1 MLVPLNGIIA
11 EGIDYISSS
20 DEGHLTFWRW
30 ESGIVISNSTVTS
43 ALLQEESLMNNK
55 TTAFELP

>member
-20 DEGHLTFWRW
+20 DEGHVTFWRW

-43 ALLQEESLMNNK
+43 ALQEESLMNNK
-55 TTAFELP
+55 TTVFELP

>member
-1 MLVPLNGIIA
+1 MSSRG
-11 EGIDYISSS
+11 EGRV
-20 DEGHLTFWRW
+20 TFWRW

-43 ALLQEESLMNNK
+43 ALVQEESLMNNK

>member
-1 MLVPLNGIIA
+1 MLAPLNGIIA
-11 EGIDYISSS
+11 EGIDDISSS
-20 DEGHLTFWRW
+20 DEGHVTLWRW
-30 ESGIVISNSTVTS
+30 KSGIVISNSTVTS